1 MAAGWPL
8 DVDVCKE
15 FREIK
20 PAARWWL
27 LDNGVDFGV
36 LVAEGLDIPADCA
49 EFHAGEGVVQ
59 RVGARRGLRNGC
71 GRGPKDP
78 KCEQIMGEDD
88 SGGVAWVVA
97 VCF

>member
-1 MAAGWPL
+1 MDEEL
-8 DVDVCKE
+8 DV
-15 FREIK
+15 
-20 PAARWWL
+20 
-27 LDNGVDFGV
+27 GV
-36 LVAEGLDIPADCA
+36 LLAEGLDVPADWA
-49 EFHAGEGVVQ
+49 EFDAGEGVVQ
-59 RVGARRGLRNGC
+59 RVGARRGSRNGC